1 MRYSFGDLVLDTER
15 FLLERGGEPQHVQPQ
30 VFDVL
35 SHLVANRSRVVPK
48 TELLD
53 TVWGDR
59 FVSESTLTSR
69 IKAARRVVGDDG
81 ITQKVIKTVHGR
93 GYRWVADVGELA
105 EPSGIGTGH
114 RLEPPQRKL
123 EQRIRFCRTSDGER
137 LAYATVGEGPPLVR
151 AAHWITHLDY
161 EWASPVWQHW
171 MEGLSRQRTLVR
183 YDERGCGLSDHDPYD
198 VSLESFVQDLETVVD
213 DLGLERFPLMGL
225 SQGGPVAIEYAHRH
239 PERVSR
245 LILVGAFVKGRRARS
260 FTPQHHREFE
270 MQRELIRLG
279 WGRDEHSF
287 RLYFSS
293 VFMPDADPQLW
304 TDFAEL
310 MRRTTSAENAL
321 RLFDACLDMDVT
333 RGGGG
338 PGPAD
343 ADPARPRRHADPLR
357 AGGRARLAASG
368 AAGWCPWTRRT
379 TCCGRTSRRGTTF
392 WRRSTPSSPR
402 TSPPEVHGR
411 STRSPR
417 APARS
422 ETTVVPSPPMR
433 RQP

>member
-333 RGGGG
+333 QAAAALDLPTLILHGRDDMRIPFEQGVSLASLIRGSRLVPLDTQNHLLRPDEPAWNHLLEEVG
-338 PGPAD
+338 PFLD
-343 ADPARPRRHADPLR
+343 EEE
-357 AGGRARLAASG
+357 
-368 AAGWCPWTRRT
+368 
-379 TCCGRTSRRGTTF
+379 
-392 WRRSTPSSPR
+392 STGSPR
-402 TSPPEVHGR
+402 SVH
-411 STRSPR
+411 
-417 APARS
+417 
-422 ETTVVPSPPMR
+422 TVSKSVGT
-433 RQP
+433 